1 MKHNNLY
8 PLLKRILLFLDREK
22 EPKEATTERKSGTAY
37 IHSLFSYSQYFPM
50 YINNLAYFRILNSE
64 RVIILF

>member
-1 MKHNNLY
+1 MKHTNLS
-8 PLLKRILLFLDREK
+8 PLFKRILLFLDREK
-22 EPKEATTERKSGTAY
+22 EPKAPTTERKSGTAY
-37 IHSLFSYSQYFPM
+37 IHSLFLYSQYFAM